1 MERPK
6 SRELF
11 ARAKQLMPGGV
22 NSPVR
27 AFKSVGGE
35 PIFIERAEGAHLF
48 DVDGNKYLDF
58 VCSWGPLILGH
69 AHPAVVNAVK
79 EAAIEGTSFGAAT
92 LREIEL
98 SERIISAVP
107 TLEKVRFTSS
117 GTEAAMSALRLARG
131 FTGRDKIIKFSGC
144 YHGHADPFL
153 VEAGSGVATLGIP
166 GSVGVTTGTAK
177 DTLTVAY
184 NDLDGVRALMEECGS
199 EIAAIM
205 LEPIACN
212 MGMVKPEPG
221 FLQGLREICDQYGSV
236 LFFDE
241 VITGFRVGL
250 GGAQELY
257 GVMPDMSAFGKVI
270 GSGLPVGAYGGRAD
284 IMNWVAPS
292 GPVYQAGTLSGNPLA
307 MAAGKAA
314 FDVLAAPGFYE
325 ELEKK
330 GAFFESLI
338 RPILDKYDQPAHFE
352 RQGSLFYMWF
362 KENASN
368 APKNYDEI
376 KTGSPER
383 YGKFFWELMNR
394 GVYLAPSAFE
404 VGFISAAHQESDLE
418 FAASAIDEAFAAL
431 SA

>member
-1 MERPK
+1 MERSK

-11 ARAKQLMPGGV
+11 ARALKLMPGGV

-35 PIFIERAEGAHLF
+35 PIFISQAKGAHLT
-48 DVDGNKYLDF
+48 DVDGNRYLDF

-69 AHPAVVNAVK
+69 AHPKIVRAVQD
-79 EAAIEGTSFGAAT
+79 AASEGTSFGAAT

-98 SERIISAVP
+98 SERIIKAVP
-107 TLEKVRFTSS
+107 SLEKVRFTSS

-131 FTGRDKIIKFSGC
+131 YTGKDKIIKFSGC

-166 GSVGVTTGTAK
+166 GSVGVTEGTAK
-177 DTLTVAY
+177 DTLTVAF
-184 NDLDGVRALMEECGS
+184 NDLEGVQALMNECGD

-212 MGMVKPEPG
+212 MGMVKPTPG
-221 FLQGLREICDQYGSV
+221 FLEGLRKICDHHGAV

-270 GSGLPVGAYGGRAD
+270 GSGLPVGAYGGRAE
-284 IMNWVAPS
+284 IMDWVAPS

-314 FDVLAAPGFYE
+314 MDELASPGFYDALE
-325 ELEKK
+325 EKSAYFERLIQPILEKHH
-330 GAFFESLI
+330 
-338 RPILDKYDQPAHFE
+338 YPAHFE
-352 RQGSLFYMWF
+352 RQGSLFYFWF
-362 KENASN
+362 KEGSRT
-368 APKNYDEI
+368 PPGNYAEI

-383 YGKFFWELMNR
+383 YGAFFWELMNR
-394 GVYLAPSAFE
+394 GVYMAPSAFE
-404 VGFISAAHQESDLE
+404 VGFISTAHTNEDLT
-418 FAASAIDEAFAAL
+418 FAAGVIDEAFA
-431 SA
+431 SMR